1 MEWDEVWQAA
11 LARGVCL
18 LALRRPGDTP
28 AQTQCATRTVAHV
41 VLPDPAQTVDY
52 GLATA
57 N

>member
-28 AQTQCATRTVAHV
+28 AQTQCATRTIAHV